1 VKYQKGI
8 FAAITVTGLIAF
20 AASRTTMRQA
30 TTASTLHS
38 MAEIPHE
45 SPEGHY
51 DARKGAAGYAPIVG
65 TLGALAVAAV
75 VVVFTTLPDPMRHS
89 EAAAFATGLFVVTV
103 IGSIIGA
110 ISLAAIGGESA
121 LTPNLTPAVMY
132 AAVAVVI
139 ALVDVVA
146 AFEMLA
152 SLVLSPARILLQVI
166 TGISGAL
173 GVFFTALALGDSW
186 ATHPAAHTP
195 GYKAWESAE
204 WITSQHDADK
214 AAIRVSAI
222 GVLPAVAGTAVR
234 VTGLVHLTAHV
245 TAANTIILSGLVLT
259 VVATVLSALRSRH
272 PESVPSRG
280 TRPWE
285 AYATTLATSAYTA
298 ILLIF
303 LP

>member
-20 AASRTTMRQA
+20 AASRTTVRQA
-30 TTASTLHS
+30 TTASTLRS
-38 MAEIPHE
+38 LPEIPHE
-45 SPEGHY
+45 STEGHY

-75 VVVFTTLPDPMRHS
+75 VVVFTTLPDPLRHS

-152 SLVLSPARILLQVI
+152 SLVLSPAQLLLQVI

-186 ATHPAAHTP
+186 ATHPAARAP
-195 GYKAWESAE
+195 GYEMWRSAE

-214 AAIRVSAI
+214 ATIRVSAI
-222 GVLPAVAGTAVR
+222 GVLPAVAGTALR
-234 VTGLVHLTAHV
+234 VTGLLHLTAHV
-245 TAANTIILSGLVLT
+245 TAANTIILSGLALT
-259 VVATVLSALRSRH
+259 VVATVLSALRSHH
-272 PESVPSRG
+272 PEGVPSRG
-280 TRPWE
+280 TRRWE
-285 AYATTLATSAYTA
+285 AYATTLATSSYTA

-303 LP
+303 MP